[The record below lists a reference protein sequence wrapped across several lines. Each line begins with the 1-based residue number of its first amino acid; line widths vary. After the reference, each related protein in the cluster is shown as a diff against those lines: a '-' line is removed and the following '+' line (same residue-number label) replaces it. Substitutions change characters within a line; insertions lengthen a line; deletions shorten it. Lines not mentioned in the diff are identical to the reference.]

1 MILWCDI
8 TKQRILTLRSYRII
22 LNLLHESLFFFPQT
36 EISSELS
43 RIKLLNIHS
52 DCKPDGE
59 ESHTTTVESKISEK
73 TEGEMHY
80 LCSYFIYLIWC

>member
-1 MILWCDI
+1 MWNHWITNYKSILHLI
-8 TKQRILTLRSYRII
+8 QK
-22 LNLLHESLFFFPQT
+22 SLFFFPQT

-43 RIKLLNIHS
+43 RIKLLNIHFN
-52 DCKPDGE
+52 CKPDGE

-73 TEGEMHY
+73 KEGEIHY